1 MDKPAKAVDAERYE
15 MSQKE
20 MDDFIAVLKS
30 DFDDETAVEPPTASG
45 LLLWGVAVKAHYDTI
60 CDLISA
66 QYGRSRLNIEID
78 QKSGF
83 GIQLPVGL
91 DALSPE
97 LKSALKEA
105 NISYV
110 LEWKVTGTRFSG
122 MEVFDRTR
130 NHGHKITWMPGGTG
144 PRPDFHRVSQLAN
157 EIQEVGFQ
165 VVSTLSALEALS
177 STRGPVQKYI
187 EQIQAVT
194 DNAVTYTVF
203 PHG

>member
-30 DFDDETAVEPPTASG
+30 DFDDETAVEPPTASS
-45 LLLWGVAVKAHYDTI
+45 LLLWGVTVKAHYDTI

-105 NISYV
+105 DLSYV
-110 LEWKVTGTRFSG
+110 LEWKVTDTKFSG

-130 NHGHKITWMPGGTG
+130 NHCHKITWMPGGPE
-144 PRPDFHRVSQLAN
+144 PRPDFSCVSQLAK
-157 EIQEVGFQ
+157 EIQEVGLQ
-165 VVSTLSALEALS
+165 IVATLSELNALT
-177 STRGPVQKYI
+177 STDGPVQKYI
-187 EQIQAVT
+187 TQMQAVT

-203 PHG
+203 PHE